1 MINGAGGVQRALSE
15 NGITNALL
23 GSRSGASKRK
33 KKAMED
39 QGVLLP
45 PFIAPEQLEPYISE
59 ELTDGPLH
67 PTDYVEGERI
77 VRGYDPAILPADCN
91 IWLRAREGGK
101 L

>member
-1 MINGAGGVQRALSE
+1 MIEGFSKVLDLAGVKIPYAVINGVGSVQRALSE

-59 ELTDGPLH
+59 EL
-67 PTDYVEGERI
+67 V
-77 VRGYDPAILPADCN
+77 
-91 IWLRAREGGK
+91 
-101 L
+101 